1 MLSSA
6 IVVFSVS
13 SVCYSNDARMTRWP
27 FSFTAP
33 ALLHQSGD
41 TTRGGPAAVERPT
54 TVIGAIARRDGTS
67 RSSRSHVAMARRG
80 GTLRSHVAMAR
91 MVPIAQV
98 EPRN

>member
-33 ALLHQSGD
+33 LLHQSGD
-41 TTRGGPAAVERPT
+41 TT
-54 TVIGAIARRDGTS
+54 
-67 RSSRSHVAMARRG
+67 
-80 GTLRSHVAMAR
+80 
-91 MVPIAQV
+91 
-98 EPRN
+98 